1 MRQRPGLFLVNSSFK
16 SHYPRE
22 NAIEQRHSVFLAI
35 SSSSKRTVYMPF
47 RCFSSRQWCIYEDNS
62 KDQKVSGLL
71 CAKIPQIALL
81 KSYSSFRPFLS
92 FFMALHSTSK
102 RVLRAIILHTEGR
115 SAWSNII
122 CSRGDERF
130 ETEWKEDTCRYFIPM
145 VRKRYNL
152 HHHAGTKVH
161 SLIPSAQGSA
171 PISRILLVRELHFS
185 IIFNAI
191 RPS

>member
-1 MRQRPGLFLVNSSFK
+1 M
-16 SHYPRE
+16 
-22 NAIEQRHSVFLAI
+22 FLAVF
-35 SSSSKRTVYMPF
+35 SSLKRTVCMPF

-62 KDQKVSGLL
+62 GDQKVSGLI
-71 CAKIPQIALL
+71 CARSPQIALL
-81 KSYSSFRPFLS
+81 KSHSSFCPFLS
-92 FFMALHSTSK
+92 FSVALHSTSK
-102 RVLRAIILHTEGR
+102 RVLRAIILHTKGR
-115 SAWSNII
+115 SAWSNVI
-122 CSRGDERF
+122 CSREDERF
-130 ETEWKEDTCRYFIPM
+130 ETGWKEDTRRCFVPM

-161 SLIPSAQGSA
+161 SLNPSAQGSA